1 MKIGAIKRACVVWV
15 LAVFFFVCGCGKKA
29 REAPIRAAAAGIDLE
44 TTIGSL
50 AEIIEIDAVEVRGYG
65 LVGGLRGTGSSE
77 CPTRIRA
84 YLGQYILKQLP
95 KEQINAE
102 AIISSHDTA
111 VVRVEGIMPA
121 VVSGQQSFDVRVA
134 ALADTQTTS
143 LEGGWLYGTELKEA
157 GRFGMTMRVL
167 ARAKGPVFIDTIDG
181 PAVEKRAGY
190 VLGGGKTVTEYD
202 ISIAL
207 RQPDYRVAS
216 NIRNRL
222 IERFGTDIAS
232 AVSAGLIKV
241 EVPAKYKN
249 RRQRFVEILKA
260 TYLSHT
266 AEAAQERVKRF
277 GKILSGSKDKDA
289 AEISLEAIGNASFS
303 EVAPLLNAR
312 NEEVRLRAG
321 RCMLNLGSDRGLAA
335 LRQIAMD
342 SNSAYRREA
351 LEAITLGARRNDA
364 TKILRRL
371 LRDGDFDV
379 RLATYESLRRLDD
392 VVITRRLIGGTFYL
406 EEVAQTKHKAIF
418 VSRSGAPRIVLFG
431 GPIKC
436 RRNIFVRSNDGSI
449 TINAP
454 AGQEYVSIMCKY
466 RRRGDAVA
474 KLKSS
479 FEVSDIIRTL
489 GEQPL
494 NKTHPGLAAAY
505 ADTIGLLKQMCEKGV
520 IEAEFRAGPLP
531 KIGLNIK
538 K

>member
-1 MKIGAIKRACVVWV
+1 MKTNNMMTVWMVCVA
-15 LAVFFFVCGCGKKA
+15 AVCVFLCGCGKKA
-29 REAPIRAAAAGIDLE
+29 REAPIKAAPAGIDLE
-44 TTIGSL
+44 TTIGSV
-50 AEIIEIDAVEVRGYG
+50 AEIIAIDAVEVRGYS

-77 CPTRIRA
+77 CPVRIRA
-84 YLGQYILKQLP
+84 YLEQYILKQLR
-95 KEQINAE
+95 KEQIDAE
-102 AIISSHDTA
+102 GIISSHDTA
-111 VVRVEGIMPA
+111 VVRVEGVMPA
-121 VVSGQQSFDVRVA
+121 VVSGRESFDVRVV

-167 ARAKGPVFIDTIDG
+167 ADAKGPVYIDTIER
-181 PAVEKRAGY
+181 AAAEKRVGY
-190 VLGGGKTVTEYD
+190 VLGGGRTVTEYYV
-202 ISIAL
+202 SIAL

-216 NIRNRL
+216 SIRNRL
-222 IERFGTDIAS
+222 IERFGRDIAS
-232 AVSAGLIKV
+232 AVSPGLVKV

-249 RRQRFVEILKA
+249 RKQRFVEILKA

-266 AEAAQERVKRF
+266 AEAAQGRLKRF
-277 GKILSGSKDKDA
+277 AKMLSGGSEKDA
-289 AEISLEAIGNASFS
+289 AEIALEAIGNVSFG
-303 EVAPLLNAR
+303 ELAPLLNAG

-342 SNSAYRREA
+342 NNSAYRMEA

-364 TKILRRL
+364 TAILRSL
-371 LRDGDFDV
+371 LRDGDFDI
-379 RLATYESLRRLDD
+379 RLAAYESLRRLDD
-392 VVITRRLIGGTFYL
+392 VVIRRRLIGGTFYL
-406 EEVAQTKHKAIF
+406 EEVAQTKQKAMF
-418 VSRSGAPRIVLFG
+418 VSRSGRPRIVLFG

-436 RRNIFVRSNDGSI
+436 RRNIFVRSIDGGI

-454 AGQEYVSIMCKY
+454 SGQEYVSIMCKY

-479 FEVSDIIRTL
+479 FDVRDIIRTL

-494 NKTHPGLAAAY
+494 NKTHPGLAAGY
-505 ADTIGLLKQMCEKGV
+505 ADTIGLLKQMCDKGV
-520 IEAEFRAGPLP
+520 IEAEFRVGPLP